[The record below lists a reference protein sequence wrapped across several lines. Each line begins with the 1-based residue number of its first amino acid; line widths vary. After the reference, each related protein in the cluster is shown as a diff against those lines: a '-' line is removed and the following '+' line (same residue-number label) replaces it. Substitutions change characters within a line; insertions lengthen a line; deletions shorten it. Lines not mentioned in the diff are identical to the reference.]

1 MLCEIEP
8 FFVMSPDKTKVS
20 PLIKIVKQRTTSS
33 LQLKPLKIEQNDN
46 MRTELIDIFER
57 ECDQMLSPVSY
68 KS

>member
-20 PLIKIVKQRTTSS
+20 HLIKIVKQRTTSS